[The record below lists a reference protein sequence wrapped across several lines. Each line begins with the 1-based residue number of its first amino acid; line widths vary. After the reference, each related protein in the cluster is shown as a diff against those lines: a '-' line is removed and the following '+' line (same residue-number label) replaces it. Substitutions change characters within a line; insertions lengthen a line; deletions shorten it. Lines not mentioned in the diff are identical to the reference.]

1 MSVHPWPPP
10 AASSESL
17 QWWIV
22 CGNAGPQGTSAVLLG
37 QFNRTAATQ
46 EQWAKRSALPA
57 PALPGTEVSRAK
69 EQSVA
74 PRHSYHFHLEVRS
87 QTQFSTGKEAWGMKT
102 YKGSA
107 DRLITTWQH
116 QVPISPTVHGS
127 VLDQLSPAG
136 ATEAWRSR
144 TDCQICKGAKS
155 TWPSVRLAACNKQR
169 TPTVQPVGLQT
180 ACHIYISLLI
190 FSLEMPFTFFIFSLK
205 SSPGV
210 GLAFFLLWFQVFLQ
224 KAALKDEAI
233 KVATSLSTSVLYL
246 PTSSLSLSVN
256 LLHFKKA

>member
-87 QTQFSTGKEAWGMKT
+87 QTQFSTGKEAWGMRT

-107 DRLITTWQH
+107 DRLITTWQHH

-136 ATEAWRSR
+136 ATESWRSR
-144 TDCQICKGAKS
+144 ADFVRFVREQSQPDQVWDLLLVTSKGHQQCS
-155 TWPSVRLAACNKQR
+155 LLVCR
-169 TPTVQPVGLQT
+169 QPVTLT
-180 ACHIYISLLI
+180 Y
-190 FSLEMPFTFFIFSLK
+190 
-205 SSPGV
+205 
-210 GLAFFLLWFQVFLQ
+210 
-224 KAALKDEAI
+224 
-233 KVATSLSTSVLYL
+233 
-246 PTSSLSLSVN
+246 
-256 LLHFKKA
+256 HF